1 MNQHKDQLS
10 PSGYEQYKQD
20 VLKRF
25 IKNQQPSLVPEAYVL
40 SGQPGAGK
48 STLSEMAH
56 NQLKAKGGSVLI
68 DVDACRE
75 LHPNYQQ
82 FKQEDSLTSAQRT
95 HSDAARVAD
104 DLRNVA
110 MSKGYNIIEDGTLKN
125 PEWAKNLVTDLK
137 NHHYTVYSVGLCVT
151 PEVSWQGCL
160 DRYKV
165 TGRAVDEK
173 LHNDAV
179 PGVAQSQQ
187 ELVRQGKID
196 SVALYNREGQIYYKS
211 AMHHQNGQEQE
222 KTCQIIANVYNRNG
236 GRELAEDPGYKRQ
249 PISEEAKDYL
259 KALQP
264 RRPTP
269 RPQQEQDKTKGRDRG
284 R

>member
-1 MNQHKDQLS
+1 MSQAKDQLS
-10 PSGYEQYKQD
+10 PSEFEQYKQD

-48 STLSEMAH
+48 TTLRKIAQNE
-56 NQLKAKGGSVLI
+56 LKAKGGSVVI

-82 FKQEDSLTSAQRT
+82 FKQEDSQTAAERT

-104 DLRNVA
+104 DLRTIA
-110 MSKGYNIIEDGTLKN
+110 MSRGYNIIEDGTLKN
-125 PEWAKNLVTDLK
+125 PEWAKTLVTDLK

-165 TGRAVDEK
+165 TGRAIGEK
-173 LHNDAV
+173 VHNDAV

-196 SVALYNREGQIYYKS
+196 HVALYNREGQIYYKS
-211 AMHHQNGQEQE
+211 ALHHQNAQERE

-236 GRELAEDPGYKRQ
+236 GRELAEDPAYKRQ
-249 PISEEAKDYL
+249 PISEEAKEYL

-264 RRPTP
+264 RRPAP
-269 RPQQEQDKTKGRDRG
+269 RPQQNKDKHKCR
-284 R
+284 